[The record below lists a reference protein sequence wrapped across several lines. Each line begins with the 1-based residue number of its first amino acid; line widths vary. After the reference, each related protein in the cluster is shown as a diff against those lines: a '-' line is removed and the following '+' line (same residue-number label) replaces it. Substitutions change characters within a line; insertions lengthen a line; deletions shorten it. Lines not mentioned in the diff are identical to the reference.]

1 MLHKTIIPRRG
12 MLTKTMIY
20 IAIGV
25 ILFIIIM
32 IKGRSVLSSLT

>member
-1 MLHKTIIPRRG
+1 

-32 IKGRSVLSSLT
+32 VKGRSVLSSLT